1 MIPIP
6 FTPRKTPMKT
16 ESKIAIHK
24 NLREDLSRLDESF
37 VAERLFLL
45 RIISERSQKAEIRI
59 NIMLTYISFLEDVG
73 ARRAV
78 PLLFSF

>member
-1 MIPIP
+1 M
-6 FTPRKTPMKT
+6 
-16 ESKIAIHK
+16 KIAIHK
-24 NLREDLSRLDESF
+24 NLKEDLSRLDESF

-59 NIMLTYISFLEDVG
+59 NIMLTYISFLED
-73 ARRAV
+73 ARARLVV